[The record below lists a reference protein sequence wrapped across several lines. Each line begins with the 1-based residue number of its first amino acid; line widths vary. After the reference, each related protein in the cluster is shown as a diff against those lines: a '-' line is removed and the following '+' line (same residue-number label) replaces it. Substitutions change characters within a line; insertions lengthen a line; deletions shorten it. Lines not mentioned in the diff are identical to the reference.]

1 MNLSQHISFLK
12 AVLYYSLS
20 AFGGPQVHLSL
31 LQSNFVEKRKELS
44 SETLM
49 EYNALCQMLPG
60 ATSTQ
65 ILILISYKKG
75 GYILAFFTLLIWLLP
90 ACSIMTLIAIL
101 YSNPLLK
108 NSFTILIYLK
118 SLSIAFMVS
127 ATLSLYSKA
136 IYNTIT
142 RFILIATFIIVLIVF
157 KSPWT
162 IPLLII
168 LGGIVTNFSKKR
180 IPKMEAEKIKIN
192 TKPIIIFLIL
202 FLTAGILS
210 EKASKQNWP
219 HQKIFNLFET
229 NYRFGTFVFGGGD
242 VLVPLMY
249 EQYVS
254 RPLSN
259 KVIQSKRDVI
269 KVSSEEFLTGVGIGR
284 VLPGPVWSITS
295 YTGAMAVKNTG
306 ASWQIIGAIVATLG
320 AFLPSFFI
328 VLFAFPIWENMK
340 KYAVVYRSLEGINAA
355 VVGILLGA
363 SVYFLNDLVQNM
375 QVNNLP
381 SITINLSILLVSTY
395 LLYTKKLATHWLVLC
410 VIGIG
415 LISLLF
421 Q

>member
-1 MNLSQHISFLK
+1 MNFNQHISFLK
-12 AVLYYSLS
+12 AVLYNSLS
-20 AFGGPQVHLSL
+20 AFGGPQAHLSL
-31 LQSNFVEKRKELS
+31 LQSKFVEKRKELS

-65 ILILISYKKG
+65 TIILIGYKKG
-75 GYILAFFTLLIWLLP
+75 GYLLAFLTLLVWLMP
-90 ACSIMTLIAIL
+90 ACTIMTLIAIL
-101 YSNPLLK
+101 YSNAILK
-108 NSFTILIYLK
+108 NTFNALIFLK
-118 SLSIAFMVS
+118 PMSIAFILS
-127 ATLSLYSKA
+127 ATLALYAKA

-142 RFILIATFIIVLIVF
+142 RFILIATFIIVLLAF
-157 KSPWT
+157 KSPWS

-168 LGGIVTNFSKKR
+168 FGGIVTNFSKKR
-180 IPKMEAEKIKIN
+180 IPEMQAQKIKVN
-192 TKPIIIFLIL
+192 TRPIIIFLIL
-202 FLTAGILS
+202 FLTAGFLS
-210 EKASKQNWP
+210 EKASKENWP

-259 KVIQSKRDVI
+259 KVIQGKRDVI
-269 KVSSEEFLTGVGIGR
+269 KVTSEEFLTGVGIGR
-284 VLPGPVWSITS
+284 VLPGPVWAITS
-295 YTGAMAVKNTG
+295 YAGAMAVKNSSV
-306 ASWQIIGAIVATLG
+306 SWQIVGAIIATLG

-328 VLFAFPIWENMK
+328 VLFAFPIWESLK

-355 VVGILLGA
+355 VVGIMLGA
-363 SVYFLNDLVQNM
+363 SIYFLKDLMQSM

-381 SITINLSILLVSTY
+381 STLINLGILLGSTY
-395 LLYTKKLATHWLVLC
+395 LLYTKKIATHWLVLC

-415 LISLLF
+415 VISLMF

>member
-12 AVLYYSLS
+12 AVLYHSLS
-20 AFGGPQVHLSL
+20 SFGGPQAHLSL
-31 LQSNFVEKRKELS
+31 LHTKFVEKRKELS

-65 ILILISYKKG
+65 TLILIGYKKG
-75 GYILAFFTLLIWLLP
+75 GYVLAFFTLLIWLLP
-90 ACSIMTLIAIL
+90 ACSMMTLIAIL

-108 NSFTILIYLK
+108 NSFNILIYLK
-118 SLSIAFMVS
+118 TMSIAFIIS
-127 ATLSLYSKA
+127 ASLSLYSKA

-142 RFILIATFIIVLIVF
+142 KYILLATFIIVLLGF

-168 LGGIVTNFSKKR
+168 FGGIATNFSKKR
-180 IPKMEAEKIKIN
+180 IPTMQVEKIKIN
-192 TKPIIIFLIL
+192 TRPIIIFLLL
-202 FLTAGILS
+202 FLTAGFLS
-210 EKASKQNWP
+210 ERATKQNWP

-249 EQYVS
+249 EQYVT

-259 KVIQSKRDVI
+259 KVIESKRDVI
-269 KVSSEEFLTGVGIGR
+269 KVTSDEFLTGVGVGR

-295 YTGAMAVKNTG
+295 YTGAMAVKNSG
-306 ASWQIIGAIVATLG
+306 MAWQIVGAIIATLG
-320 AFLPSFFI
+320 AFLPGFFI
-328 VLFAFPIWENMK
+328 VLFAFPIWENIK
-340 KYAVVYRSLEGINAA
+340 KYAVVYRSLEGINAS
-355 VVGILLGA
+355 VVGIMLGA
-363 SVYFLNDLVQNM
+363 SVYFLKDLVQSM
-375 QVNNLP
+375 QVHNLP
-381 SITINLSILLVSTY
+381 SISINLGILLISTF
-395 LLYTKKLATHWLVLC
+395 LLYTKKIATHWLVLC
-410 VIGIG
+410 VIGVG
-415 LISLLF
+415 VISLLF

>member
-1 MNLSQHISFLK
+1 MNLSLHISFLK
-12 AVLYYSLS
+12 AVLYHSLS
-20 AFGGPQVHLSL
+20 AFGGPQAHLSL
-31 LQSNFVEKRKELS
+31 LQSKFVEKRKELS

-65 ILILISYKKG
+65 TLILIGYKKG
-75 GYILAFFTLLIWLLP
+75 GYVLAFLTLLVWLLP

-101 YSNPLLK
+101 YSNPFLK
-108 NSFTILIYLK
+108 NSFNVLIYLK
-118 SLSIAFMVS
+118 PMSIAFIVS
-127 ATLSLYSKA
+127 ASFALYSKA

-142 RFILIATFIIVLIVF
+142 QFILVATFIIVLLAF

-168 LGGIVTNFSKKR
+168 FGGIATNSSKKR
-180 IPKMEAEKIKIN
+180 IPTMQVEKIKIN
-192 TKPIIIFLIL
+192 TRPIFIFLLL
-202 FLTAGILS
+202 FLTAGFLS
-210 EKASKQNWP
+210 ERATKQNWP

-229 NYRFGTFVFGGGD
+229 NYRFGTFVIGGGD

-295 YTGAMAVKNTG
+295 YTGAMAIKNG
-306 ASWQIIGAIVATLG
+306 GISWQILGAIVATLG
-320 AFLPSFFI
+320 AFLPGFFI

-355 VVGILLGA
+355 VVGIMFGA
-363 SVYFLNDLVQNM
+363 SVYFLKDLVQSM
-375 QVNNLP
+375 QVNSFP
-381 SITINLSILLVSTY
+381 SITVNLGILLVSTY
-395 LLYTKKLATHWLVLC
+395 LLYTKKIATHWLVLL
-410 VIGIG
+410 VIGLGVIN
-415 LISLLF
+415 LF
-421 Q
+421 FQ